1 MAETETRETRK
12 AAKKEI
18 GRVPS
23 RFWYWFGVS
32 CTRIAGVFLGLRVHI
47 DPAVRKLQGPAILLG
62 NHPSYLDPFLL
73 ALISWPLHFN
83 MISQNDLFRN
93 PILRFLLLKLGCIP
107 KVQFRTDTRAVKA
120 MFRVLRRN
128 GMLGVFPEGMRSPDG
143 TGLHFEDAIT
153 RTAKKTGSAIVVNVL
168 HGAYL
173 TWPRW
178 ATKGACLRFGR
189 IHSDCRVLFT
199 HEQIKAMPT
208 DEIHAGVRA
217 ALAFNDYD
225 WQRENHIRFRCRKPA
240 NGLQNILHQ
249 CPRCG
254 AELAMRSEGHRIWCS
269 ACGNEGIMDAYG
281 LLSPKEADDVI
292 PPDPAAWH
300 TLQKESMV
308 KRVAN
313 PDFAIECEV
322 PLLKMS
328 DLDGDFSEAG
338 SGRLRVDRE
347 GIRYTGTING
357 EEKSLFVRL
366 ARLPGFSS
374 DFGKRF
380 ELVIEDVSYRIYTDD
395 GQRIIQILD
404 AVEALRVWDSG
415 ENPTDK

>member
-1 MAETETRETRK
+1 
-12 AAKKEI
+12 
-18 GRVPS
+18 
-23 RFWYWFGVS
+23 
-32 CTRIAGVFLGLRVHI
+32 
-47 DPAVRKLQGPAILLG
+47 
-62 NHPSYLDPFLL
+62 
-73 ALISWPLHFN
+73 
-83 MISQNDLFRN
+83 
-93 PILRFLLLKLGCIP
+93 
-107 KVQFRTDTRAVKA
+107 
-120 MFRVLRRN
+120 
-128 GMLGVFPEGMRSPDG
+128 
-143 TGLHFEDAIT
+143 
-153 RTAKKTGSAIVVNVL
+153 
-168 HGAYL
+168 
-173 TWPRW
+173 
-178 ATKGACLRFGR
+178 
-189 IHSDCRVLFT
+189 
-199 HEQIKAMPT
+199 
-208 DEIHAGVRA
+208 
-217 ALAFNDYD
+217 
-225 WQRENHIRFRCRKPA
+225 
-240 NGLQNILHQ
+240 
-249 CPRCG
+249 
-254 AELAMRSEGHRIWCS
+254 
-269 ACGNEGIMDAYG
+269 MDAYG

-357 EEKSLFVRL
+357 EDKSLFVRL